1 MIISVLRAV
10 IIYLLIITALRFM
23 GKRQIGELQPT
34 ELVVTILISE
44 VASIPLEDT
53 DSPLFAAF
61 IPVIVIICLE
71 VIISA
76 MSLHSVRF
84 RRLFSGRPII
94 VINDGE
100 LDQKA
105 LKSLRISVADLLDT
119 LRLKG
124 YFDLQEVKFAIV
136 EMNGQISVM
145 PKESNAPLTPAD
157 VHIAAG
163 NKEIPYTVISDG
175 KIINEHFDELGTD
188 AAAIQKQLQ
197 INHLQLKDVLLMT
210 ADKSG
215 NRHIVKKD
223 KTL

>member
-1 MIISVLRAV
+1 
-10 IIYLLIITALRFM
+10 M

-34 ELVVTILISE
+34 ELVVTSLISE

-61 IPVIVIICLE
+61 IPVVVIICLE

-76 MSLHSVRF
+76 ISLHSVRF
-84 RRLFSGRPII
+84 RRLFSGRPIV

-100 LDQKA
+100 IDQKA

-124 YFDLQEVKFAIV
+124 FFDLQEVKFAIV

-145 PKESNAPLTPAD
+145 PKEENAPLSPAD
-157 VHIAAG
+157 VNIAAK
-163 NKEIPYTVISDG
+163 NKEIPYTVVSDG
-175 KIINEHFDELGTD
+175 KIINEHFDELGTN

-197 INHLQLKDVLLMT
+197 KKHLDLKDIMLMT
-210 ADKSG
+210 ADKAG
-215 NRHIVKKD
+215 NQNIIKKD
-223 KTL
+223 KAL

>member
-1 MIISVLRAV
+1 MRAV
-10 IIYLLIITALRFM
+10 IIYLLVITALRFM

-61 IPVIVIICLE
+61 IPVVVIICLE

-76 MSLHSVRF
+76 ISLHSVRF
-84 RRLFSGRPII
+84 RRLFSGRPIV

-100 LDQKA
+100 IDQKA

-124 YFDLQEVKFAIV
+124 FFDLQEVKFAIV

-145 PKESNAPLTPAD
+145 PKEENAPLSPAD
-157 VHIAAG
+157 VNIAAK
-163 NKEIPYTVISDG
+163 NKEIPYTVVSDG
-175 KIINEHFDELGTD
+175 KIINEHFDELGTN

-197 INHLQLKDVLLMT
+197 KKHLDLKDIMLMT
-210 ADKSG
+210 ADKAG
-215 NRHIVKKD
+215 NQNIIKKD
-223 KTL
+223 KAL